1 MCSSASP
8 LWCFAEEPRAR
19 ESEWGPV
26 YVGDL
31 EEGSWGS
38 AIRLTLTPNLR
49 REDTKSKGGTGIHK
63 KTPDRAYLDA
73 HAPRFSGSPQSTLV
87 LCRVLR
93 IGNQTAPCHEP
104 RSEARRR
111 RRRRDTTKPTTHA
124 NDSPRRTSAASNGAL
139 IRLRQVENQSAP
151 LPCLPFISH
160 RRRAVHGANGK
171 FHLVENLGIRSECG
185 VIVIIL
191 K

>member
-1 MCSSASP
+1 MASDEGLCVAFVSGLSASHKRKGRRAP
-8 LWCFAEEPRAR
+8 GLSILFYVHTHSHEPGKKRAP
-19 ESEWGPV
+19 SQSG
-26 YVGDL
+26 
-31 EEGSWGS
+31 
-38 AIRLTLTPNLR
+38 AI
-49 REDTKSKGGTGIHK
+49 S
-63 KTPDRAYLDA
+63 RAS
-73 HAPRFSGSPQSTLV
+73 HVAPR
-87 LCRVLR
+87 LR
-93 IGNQTAPCHEP
+93 WPLAALSSRAVVNKKTAPCHEP

-124 NDSPRRTSAASNGAL
+124 NDSPRQTSAASNGAL

-171 FHLVENLGIRSECG
+171 FYLVENLGIRSECG

-191 K
+191 NKTYH

>member
-1 MCSSASP
+1 MALVFFLVRGCGCGRKTKS
-8 LWCFAEEPRAR
+8 RAR
-19 ESEWGPV
+19 ARVALSFCGWPRGQIRTRRTGPHPKPFKRPSHV
-26 YVGDL
+26 
-31 EEGSWGS
+31 
-38 AIRLTLTPNLR
+38 ACRLRWPLAVLSSR
-49 REDTKSKGGTGIHK
+49 AAAK
-63 KTPDRAYLDA
+63 KKP
-73 HAPRFSGSPQSTLV
+73 
-87 LCRVLR
+87 
-93 IGNQTAPCHEP
+93 APCHEP

-191 K
+191 NKTYH